1 MGHVL
6 NNYYAVAIRL
16 ANDSVENINENLDLI
31 ISNSRKVRDMDLD
44 ISEGLLKRLSEIA
57 GKIEGGANEMKGME
71 LEKAREKFKD
81 LSQAMITLLKEFQ
94 GKIEGAEKAY
104 VYYCPMVDASW
115 LQKEKGT
122 LNPYYGSTMLKCGSV
137 KEEIP

>member
-6 NNYYAVAIRL
+6 NNYYAVATRL
-16 ANDSVENINENLDLI
+16 ADDSVENINENLDLI

-44 ISEGLLKRLSEIA
+44 ISEGLLKRLSGVA
-57 GKIEGGANEMKGME
+57 GKIEDSANEMKGME
-71 LEKAREKFKD
+71 LEKAREKFKG
-81 LSQAMITLLKEFQ
+81 LSQSMINYLKEFQ
-94 GKIEGAEKAY
+94 GKDKDAERAY

-122 LNPYYGSTMLKCGSV
+122 LNPYYGFAMLKCGSV

>member
-1 MGHVL
+1 
-6 NNYYAVAIRL
+6 
-16 ANDSVENINENLDLI
+16 
-31 ISNSRKVRDMDLD
+31 MDLD

-57 GKIEGGANEMKGME
+57 GKIEDSANEMKGME

-81 LSQAMITLLKEFQ
+81 LSQAMIMLLKEFQ

-122 LNPYYGSTMLKCGSV
+122 LNPYYGSAMLKCGSV